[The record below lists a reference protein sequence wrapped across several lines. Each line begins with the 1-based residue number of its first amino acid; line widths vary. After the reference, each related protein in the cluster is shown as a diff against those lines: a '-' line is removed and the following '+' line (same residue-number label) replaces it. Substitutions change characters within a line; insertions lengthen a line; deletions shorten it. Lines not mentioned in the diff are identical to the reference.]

1 MDAPDAAADRVIA
14 ASASDAPAR
23 PGQGTDAETGTGTG
37 TQIVDAILSQLK
49 LGNVAFNAPTTINIE
64 DTVSIHVALSP
75 SETAAALEA
84 RVEGPGEKVSL
95 PLQVSNN
102 MEARLSGEGFRI
114 VPVTSERQAVSS
126 GVTEW
131 IWDVTPL
138 NAGRHT
144 LTLTIDALID
154 VNGETVPRTLRTV
167 RKPIDVEVTATQRVS
182 GLLGEHGKWLWTT
195 LLVPIFGWMA
205 RRRSKRK
212 KSDPP
217 PPADA

>member
-1 MDAPDAAADRVIA
+1 MAVDGVIA
-14 ASASDAPAR
+14 GSASDAAAR
-23 PGQGTDAETGTGTG
+23 PDQGTDTETETSTA

-64 DTVSIHVALSP
+64 DTVSIHVTLSP
-75 SETAAALEA
+75 SETAAVLEA

-126 GVTEW
+126 GVTDW

-154 VNGETVPRTLRTV
+154 VNGETVPRTLRTF
-167 RKPIDVEVTATQRVS
+167 RKPIQVEVTTTQRVS
-182 GLLGEHGKWLWTT
+182 GLLSEHGKWLWTT

-205 RRRSKRK
+205 RKRSARN
-212 KSDPP
+212 KSAA
-217 PPADA
+217 PPANET